1 MDLNLFIYC
10 LIKMMVVNEY
20 FDIIIGTSIYLWKY
34 TTSLIWF
41 FFDQKIFTSK
51 NMITIKIFL
60 VYAYGKNITF
70 NFVAL
75 YSNLNGMLFLNLL
88 SNVEVSK
95 SRLKEFYQLICK
107 NRYVNFLVIFFD
119 KMEL

>member
-1 MDLNLFIYC
+1 
-10 LIKMMVVNEY
+10 MMVVNEY